1 MAVSTALVIDD
12 SKSARIMLSRLVQ
25 SNGLE
30 VNMVESGEDAIRYLE
45 DHPLPDVIF
54 MDHMMPGMDG
64 LETTRL
70 ITQNPRLRHIPILM
84 YTSKEGDE
92 YEAEVFASGAYAM
105 LGKPAKP
112 ERLKEL
118 LEELDA
124 RELPAPEATVPEVM
138 APETTEQ
145 TPELASELT
154 QAAEPIQIEATD
166 TENASPISSE
176 DHPTA
181 TSAEEEDEEMSK
193 ELIEEVSA
201 KLIARALED
210 ALQPLNSTL
219 QRLET
224 NTQENKSEI
233 RKLNARQ
240 EQNVNLVSQ
249 AVLDASLR
257 QTTTQL
263 QTQITSESKSIRD
276 LLEQKAELSPKALE
290 QIKQIATQSGAE
302 AGAARAEKA
311 AVSTSEAVAAK
322 IGAAQAQIQVQQD
335 IAPYVQ
341 QAKKANMI
349 AIIAIVVAAAAIINS
364 FLP

>member
-30 VNMVESGEDAIRYLE
+30 VNMVESGEEAIQYLQT
-45 DHPLPDVIF
+45 HALPDVIF

-64 LETTRL
+64 LETTRH
-70 ITQNPRLRHIPILM
+70 ITSNPRTRNIPILM
-84 YTSKEGDE
+84 YTSKEGPE
-92 YEAEVFASGAYAM
+92 YEEEVFASGAYAM

-118 LEELDA
+118 IAELNNRVVPVVATDIDTVA
-124 RELPAPEATVPEVM
+124 DTEVEVEIQQIDQPAQPEKQPEVITL
-138 APETTEQ
+138 EDQ
-145 TPELASELT
+145 
-154 QAAEPIQIEATD
+154 PIV
-166 TENASPISSE
+166 
-176 DHPTA
+176 

-210 ALQPLNSTL
+210 ALQPLNTTL

-224 NTQENKSEI
+224 FTQENKSDI
-233 RKLNARQ
+233 RKLSARQ
-240 EQNVNLVSQ
+240 DANVNLVSQ
-249 AVLDASLR
+249 PVLDASLR

-263 QTQITSESKSIRD
+263 QTQITSEIKSIRD

-302 AGAARAEKA
+302 AGADRAEKA
-311 AVSTSEAVAAK
+311 AISTSEAVAAK

-335 IAPYVQ
+335 IAPYIQ
-341 QAKKANMI
+341 QAKKAKLM
-349 AIIAIVVAAAAIINS
+349 AIIAIIVAAAAIVHS

>member
-30 VNMVESGEDAIRYLE
+30 VNMVESGEEGIQYLE
-45 DHPLPDVIF
+45 THALPDVIF

-64 LETTRL
+64 LEATRL
-70 ITQNPRLRHIPILM
+70 ITQNPRFKNIPILM
-84 YTSKEGDE
+84 YTSKEGPE
-92 YEAEVFASGAYAM
+92 YEEEVRASGAYAM

-118 LEELDA
+118 IEELNN
-124 RELPAPEATVPEVM
+124 RVPPAEEAITETAAIEHEIPQE
-138 APETTEQ
+138 APGVVEIDDVEEISTSIQEEQ
-145 TPELASELT
+145 
-154 QAAEPIQIEATD
+154 PIV
-166 TENASPISSE
+166 
-176 DHPTA
+176 
-181 TSAEEEDEEMSK
+181 TSAEEEDEEMRR

-201 KLIARALED
+201 KLVAREIED
-210 ALQPLNSTL
+210 ALPPLKTTL

-224 NTQENKSEI
+224 ATQENKSEI

-240 EQNVNLVSQ
+240 DANVNLVSQ
-249 AVLDASLR
+249 PVLDASLR

-263 QTQITSESKSIRD
+263 QTQITSEIKSIRD
-276 LLEQKAELSPKALE
+276 LLEQKTELSPKALE
-290 QIKQIATQSGAE
+290 QIKQIAIQSGAE
-302 AGAARAEKA
+302 AGANRAEKA
-311 AVSTSEAVAAK
+311 AISTSEAVAAK

-341 QAKKANMI
+341 QAKNAKLMAFI
-349 AIIAIVVAAAAIINS
+349 AIIVAAGAIIQS

>member
-30 VNMVESGEDAIRYLE
+30 VNMVESGEEAIQYLQT
-45 DHPLPDVIF
+45 HALPDVIF

-64 LETTRL
+64 LETTRQ
-70 ITQNPRLRHIPILM
+70 ITADPRTRNIPILM
-84 YTSKEGDE
+84 YTSKEGPE
-92 YEAEVFASGAYAM
+92 YEEEVFASGAYAM

-118 LEELDA
+118 IEELNNRVLPETDSEADAVIEIEAATEIDHAVPETVSAAQVAEEPEITLEE
-124 RELPAPEATVPEVM
+124 
-138 APETTEQ
+138 Q
-145 TPELASELT
+145 
-154 QAAEPIQIEATD
+154 PI
-166 TENASPISSE
+166 
-176 DHPTA
+176 A
-181 TSAEEEDEEMSK
+181 TSTEEEDEEMSK

-210 ALQPLNSTL
+210 ALQPLNATL

-224 NTQENKSEI
+224 FTQENKSEI
-233 RKLNARQ
+233 RKLSARQ
-240 EQNVNLVSQ
+240 DANVNLVSQ
-249 AVLDASLR
+249 PVLDASLR

-263 QTQITSESKSIRD
+263 QTQITSEIKSIRD

-302 AGAARAEKA
+302 AGADRAEKA
-311 AVSTSEAVAAK
+311 AISTSEAVAAK

-335 IAPYVQ
+335 IAPYIQ
-341 QAKKANMI
+341 QTKNARLMAM
-349 AIIAIVVAAAAIINS
+349 IAIVVAAAAIIHS

>member
-30 VNMVESGEDAIRYLE
+30 VNMVESGEEGIQYLE
-45 DHPLPDVIF
+45 THALPDVIF

-70 ITQNPRLRHIPILM
+70 ITQNPRFKNIPILM
-84 YTSKEGDE
+84 YTSKEGPE
-92 YEAEVFASGAYAM
+92 YEAEVRESGAYAM

-118 LEELDA
+118 IEELNN
-124 RELPAPEATVPEVM
+124 RVVPEEDVSAEAAM
-138 APETTEQ
+138 TETEVPQEVPSVVEASPVEEVSTS
-145 TPELASELT
+145 TPEE
-154 QAAEPIQIEATD
+154 QPIV
-166 TENASPISSE
+166 
-176 DHPTA
+176 

-201 KLIARALED
+201 KLIARAIED
-210 ALQPLNSTL
+210 ALQPLNITL
-219 QRLET
+219 QKLET
-224 NTQENKSEI
+224 ATQENKSEI

-240 EQNVNLVSQ
+240 DANVNLVSQ
-249 AVLDASLR
+249 PVLDASLR

-263 QTQITSESKSIRD
+263 QTQITSEIKSIRD

-290 QIKQIATQSGAE
+290 QIKQIATKSGAE
-302 AGAARAEKA
+302 AGVERAEKA

-335 IAPYVQ
+335 IAPYIQ
-341 QAKKANMI
+341 QAKKAKLM
-349 AIIAIVVAAAAIINS
+349 AIIAIIVAAGAIIQS